1 MAKPS
6 SERPMELNRRNLLD
20 AKPTFI
26 GIRFRSATR
35 VSKYVTLR
43 MVPAYYLMAKLIP
56 IPKQPNRLERQRFH
70 FQSSINLPKKRY
82 RPTTSTAL
90 YSK

>member
-1 MAKPS
+1 
-6 SERPMELNRRNLLD
+6 MELNRRNLLD